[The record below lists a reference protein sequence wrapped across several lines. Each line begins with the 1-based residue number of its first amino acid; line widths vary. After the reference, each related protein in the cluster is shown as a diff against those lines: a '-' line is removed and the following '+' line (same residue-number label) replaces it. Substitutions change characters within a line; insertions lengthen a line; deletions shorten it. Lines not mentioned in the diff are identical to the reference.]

1 MLRSSSRVEAEYLR
15 SAGHNENRREEKRRK
30 RSDTIHTIKDVPSKT
45 LTSKPFNTSRV
56 TDRRA

>member
-1 MLRSSSRVEAEYLR
+1 M
-15 SAGHNENRREEKRRK
+15 RREEKRRE

-45 LTSKPFNTSRV
+45 LTSKPFNISRV